1 MKLRARKI
9 GRVSVLTL
17 LFSCF
22 AVQFSQAVSQAS
34 QKMTN
39 YGSIVV
45 FDPDIIWE
53 FGAESG
59 MVKPPWDVAGPLG
72 SGTKEGSSV
81 EVDNTHV
88 RTGVQTAKFYMP
100 APPRS
105 DAQGRIDCRE
115 DMEEGNGEFYM
126 SWWVYFD
133 SSMEDS
139 GGTGSAYASCLGGI
153 QSYFGPSSN
162 RWQYW
167 TEYRFYWDDRSPR
180 RLYIKYIEPFGSG
193 ATAKYDVSP
202 IRLNSTYLNTWM
214 HFQIYMKWSNTTNG
228 IYRAWANKAGDTPIL
243 FSERT
248 GIKNDPRG
256 YSQWTGDYAFA
267 RSDGK
272 PFIVIQLYQG
282 TTGYAGV
289 TQYWYDDVVVSTTQV
304 SESYGVGGV

>member
-9 GRVSVLTL
+9 GWVSVLTL

-22 AVQFSQAVSQAS
+22 AVQFPQAVSQAS
-34 QKMTN
+34 QTMTN

-45 FDPDIIWE
+45 FDPDIFWE

-72 SGTKEGSSV
+72 SGTKEVSSV

-88 RTGVQTAKFYMP
+88 RTGVQAAKFYMP

-139 GGTGSAYASCLGGI
+139 GGTGGSYASCLGGI

-162 RWQYW
+162 KWQYW
-167 TEYRFYWDDRSPR
+167 TEYRFYWDDQSPR
-180 RLYIKYIEPFGSG
+180 RLYLKYHVPFGG
-193 ATAKYDVSP
+193 NLYGGYQIK
-202 IRLNSTYLNTWM
+202 LNSTYLNTWL
-214 HFQIYMKWSNTTNG
+214 HFQIYIKWSNTTNG
-228 IYRAWANKAGDTPIL
+228 IYRAWANKEGQTPIL
-243 FSERT
+243 INERT

-256 YSQWTGDYAFA
+256 YTQWTGDYAFA
-267 RSDGK
+267 RPNGR

-282 TTGYAGV
+282 KTGYAGA
-289 TQYWYDDVVVSTTQV
+289 TWYWFDDLVVSTTQV
-304 SESYGVGGV
+304 SETYGVEGV